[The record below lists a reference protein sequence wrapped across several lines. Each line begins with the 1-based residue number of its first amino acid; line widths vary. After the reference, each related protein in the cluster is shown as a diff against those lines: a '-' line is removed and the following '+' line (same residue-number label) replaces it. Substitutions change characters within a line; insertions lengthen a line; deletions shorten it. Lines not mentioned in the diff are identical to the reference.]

1 MKDEDIIGQ
10 EFEGVMFKDLGIL
23 YYGGHHS
30 EFLGKTGI
38 VLGTHYK
45 LPYCKVKFKVND
57 GVSTELW
64 YPTEVVR
71 EQIQNKVPID
81 LNQLFNQIKSL

>member
-1 MKDEDIIGQ
+1 MKDEDIIGE

-23 YYGGHHS
+23 YYSSHHC
-30 EFLGKTGI
+30 EFLGKIGI
-38 VLGTHYK
+38 VEKLHYK
-45 LPYCKVKFKVND
+45 LPYCKVIFKVSD
-57 GVSTELW
+57 DVSTELW

-81 LNQLFNQIKSL
+81 LNELLTQIKSL